1 MDIMTDVGWPAIK
14 IFVISQLALML
25 VAVLVWAERR
35 VAALIQDRLGPNRVG
50 PLGLLQ
56 PVADVIKLFLKEDLT
71 PGHVN
76 KPFFILAPAI
86 CMMPAI
92 IALAVIPFA
101 GSVIIADLDVGIL
114 FIFAISSLAVFG
126 ITIGGWAS
134 NSKFSLLGGIRS
146 TAQMISYEIC
156 MGLSVVGVI
165 MLTKTMRLSAVV
177 EMQGDGIWLFGSH
190 MDAWWGKLLDWNLFK
205 QPVGFIMFM
214 VAGFAETNRA
224 PFDLAEAEQELA
236 AGFHTEYSS
245 MKFALYF
252 LGEYAAMI
260 SIGAITVT
268 LFLGGWTL
276 FGLEN
281 LGGSFAWI
289 TQLAIFAV
297 KLLALQ
303 FFFIWVRWTVP
314 RFRYDQLMRLGWEV
328 FLPLGL
334 LNILVTGVLMLI
346 NKV

>member
-1 MDIMTDVGWPAIK
+1 MDLMTVIGWPVIK
-14 IFVISQLALML
+14 IAVIANVALMM
-25 VAVLVWAERR
+25 VALLVWMERR
-35 VAALIQDRLGPNRVG
+35 IAALIQDRLGPNRVG

-76 KPFFILAPAI
+76 KPFFILAPALT
-86 CMMPAI
+86 MMPAI
-92 IALAVIPFA
+92 ICLAVIPFGA
-101 GSVIIADLDVGIL
+101 TLLIADLDIGIL
-114 FIFAISSLAVFG
+114 FIFAISSIAVYG

-134 NSKFSLLGGIRS
+134 NSKYSLLGGIRS

-156 MGLSVVGVI
+156 LGLSVIGI
-165 MLTKTMRLSAVV
+165 FMLSKTLRLQDVV
-177 EMQGDGIWLFGSH
+177 AMQGDGIWLFGEH
-190 MDAWWGKLLDWNLFK
+190 YTGIVGRLLDWNIFK
-205 QPVGFIMFM
+205 QPIGFILFM
-214 VAGFAETNRA
+214 IAGFAETNRT

-236 AGFHTEYSS
+236 AGFHTEYAS

-268 LFLGGWTL
+268 LYLGGWTC

-281 LGGSFAWI
+281 LGGSWAWLI
-289 TQLAIFAV
+289 QVLIFMV

-303 FFFIWVRWTVP
+303 FFFIWVRWTIP
-314 RFRYDQLMRLGWEV
+314 RFRYDQLMRLGWQV
-328 FLPLGL
+328 LLPIGL
-334 LNILVTGVLMLI
+334 ANILLTGALKLI
-346 NKV
+346 FQV